1 MSSTKFSLF
10 DSVVSM
16 ATDNDL
22 DNQKSIDE
30 ESIDGAVE
38 QLLYLLDNSVQLQ
51 IINAPL
57 PRSNS
62 QSDAYV
68 AILYSGGI
76 DSVI

>member
-16 ATDNDL
+16 TMATDNDL
-22 DNQKSIDE
+22 DNQK
-30 ESIDGAVE
+30 SIDGAVE
-38 QLLYLLDNSVQLQ
+38 QLLYLLDDSVQLQ
-51 IINAPL
+51 NINAPL

-62 QSDAYV
+62 QSDAYD